1 MGFAKGCG
9 FFFNFK
15 KIYPKTNPMKLVA
28 SALTLLVSFLILSCA
43 NPLIEENKKLREQI
57 IGVHDEVMPKMG
69 ELKALEKKASE
80 QADSLYAQDSTA
92 TAEIES
98 LRALASQLN
107 QAHED
112 MFVWMRQ
119 YSLEEEGKTPEE
131 IKIYLDEQW
140 VKVNQVNKSIQS
152 ALQQAEEKIKH

>member
-1 MGFAKGCG
+1 
-9 FFFNFK
+9 
-15 KIYPKTNPMKLVA
+15 MKLVA

-98 LRALASQLN
+98 LRALTSQLN